1 MPTPF
6 LSRLALG
13 GLALVLAMAG
23 CNAASTTPAE
33 VDTATEAVE
42 AVPYEEP
49 SHSVDGAEKVWVVS
63 KTTHMNHKGDA
74 SSEFIYDVNDAGEI
88 LSRTITDATDVSS
101 GPRVT
106 EFTYDPSGVF
116 TRAKG
121 PQTDIVQTVDEKDE
135 AGRPVKVTRTDNL
148 MGETYV
154 YQIEY
159 LDTGGVKSIGI
170 SGDVDSPV
178 TYHYNENGWIYTA
191 VDEAGWE
198 SPLALGMDGY
208 GRINSVFIPHNGYD
222 SVKYTY
228 DANGRIATREDM
240 FKTIYTRDANGNVVH
255 EKREGGLDTMP
266 QTSYEYVEVQPTA
279 WLSSVSMLVSPGDFL
294 NTTMTPQ
301 EYVTAYFDFYV
312 L

>member
-1 MPTPF
+1 
-6 LSRLALG
+6 
-13 GLALVLAMAG
+13 MAG

-33 VDTATEAVE
+33 KDTATETVE

-63 KTTHMNHKGDA
+63 KTTHMTHMGVE
-74 SSEFIYDVNDAGEI
+74 SSQFIYDVNDAGEV

-116 TRAKG
+116 TSAKG

-154 YQIEY
+154 YQIGY

-170 SGDVDSPV
+170 SGDVDGPV
-178 TYHYNENGWIYTA
+178 TYHYNEDGWIYTA
-191 VDEAGWE
+191 VNEAGWE
-198 SPLALGMDGY
+198 SPLALGMDDY
-208 GRINSVFIPHNGYD
+208 GRINSVSIPHNGYD
-222 SVKYTY
+222 RAKYTY
-228 DANGRIATREDM
+228 DGNGRIASKDYVGKTTFTYDED
-240 FKTIYTRDANGNVVH
+240 GNVTYK
-255 EKREGGLDTMP
+255 ESYAAAETPR
-266 QTSYEYVEVQPTA
+266 TSYEYVEVQPTA
-279 WLSSVSMLVSPGDFL
+279 WLASVSKLVSPGDFL

-301 EYVTAYFDFYV
+301 DYVTAYLDFYV